1 MPVTPLSFPT
11 GGGAAGV
18 PACASGPIAPA
29 PAALAAGP
37 RAPAGPLRAAT
48 PRRLASAQ
56 LFDGAPEVEIAHGDA
71 LYRLRVTA
79 LGKLILTK

>member
-1 MPVTPLSFPT
+1 MPVTPPSPST
-11 GGGAAGV
+11 AGGAAGV
-18 PACASGPIAPA
+18 PASCPIAPA
-29 PAALAAGP
+29 PAALAAVP
-37 RAPAGPLRAAT
+37 RAPAGPRRAAV

>member
-1 MPVTPLSFPT
+1 MPALPPSPAT
-11 GGGAAGV
+11 GSGAAAV
-18 PACASGPIAPA
+18 PLTAIGPMPA
-29 PAALAAGP
+29 GATGAP
-37 RAPAGPLRAAT
+37 RASAGPLRAAA

-56 LFDGAPEVEIAHGDA
+56 LLAGASELEIVHGDA